1 MCLRATDIKKNH
13 KISDLN
19 ISNKTDNCLNHIM
32 LWENL
37 YMNIYKCWASP
48 VAHGEEFACIAGD
61 LGSIS
66 GLGRFHGGGHNNP
79 LQYSCQENP
88 HGQRSLAGFSLW
100 GRRESDIPKVTE
112 YAYVNVRVFFSP
124 MDFSLHGEVMY
135 LLLVEPLLS

>member
-1 MCLRATDIKKNH
+1 MCSFTCLRAIDIKKNH

-37 YMNIYKCWASP
+37 YTNIYKCRTSP
-48 VAHGEEFACIAGD
+48 VAHGKEFACNAGD

-66 GLGRFHGGGHNNP
+66 GLGRFHGGGHDNP
-79 LQYSCQENP
+79 LQHSCQENP

-100 GRRESDIPKVTE
+100 GRKESDIPKVTE
-112 YAYVNVRVFFSP
+112 HAC
-124 MDFSLHGEVMY
+124 MHM
-135 LLLVEPLLS
+135 

>member
-1 MCLRATDIKKNH
+1 
-13 KISDLN
+13 
-19 ISNKTDNCLNHIM
+19 
-32 LWENL
+32 
-37 YMNIYKCWASP
+37 MNIYKCWASP
-48 VAHGEEFACIAGD
+48 VAHGEEFACNAGY

-66 GLGRFHGGGHNNP
+66 GLGRVHGGGHNNP

-100 GRRESDIPKVTE
+100 GRKESDIPKVTE
-112 YAYVNVRVFFSP
+112 HAYVNVSFFFFP